1 MAISVLNRAGPYYDV
16 VPVNPR
22 YAKTHGHNSLNV
34 FRKFGQGAAA
44 AYLAF
49 TGSSTMMSPAAAA
62 NGQSAPVVDFS
73 SLNGIAESLATGGLN
88 GQMQI
93 LGALALFLAAGP
105 CVARFVGLL
114 LFAGAIF
121 LYTQG
126 VSFEDM
132 GLFAGQLLERF
143 SAAGEA
149 FAAASGA

>member
-1 MAISVLNRAGPYYDV
+1 MSTTVLHRAGPYYDV

-22 YAKTHGHNSLNV
+22 YAKNHGHHPFSV

-49 TGSSTMMSPAAAA
+49 TGSSTMMSPAIE
-62 NGQSAPVVDFS
+62 GQAPVIDFT

-88 GQMQI
+88 GQMQV

-126 VSFEDM
+126 VTFEQM
-132 GLFAGQLLERF
+132 GLVAGQLLERF
-143 SAAGEA
+143 SAAGAA
-149 FAAASGA
+149 FAAAPGQ